1 MPNLINY
8 NGKFLDK
15 DESIVNSNNRSFQ
28 YGDGLFETMRL
39 SNGNVMFL
47 KDHFER
53 LQRGAQYFK
62 LQLPEYFSEDFF
74 NQQILDTAE
83 SNDISLNGR
92 IKLTI
97 FRNGEGKYEPQTNEA
112 NWLIKVTPLYRP
124 DYQWNE
130 EGLHLGIFDKARKS
144 CDEISNYKTTS
155 SLLYV
160 LAAVYKKE
168 SGFDESIILNT
179 KGNIADTIYA
189 NLFLVKNEKIYTPA
203 LNEAPVDGVMRK
215 QVLHLAKK
223 QGYKVYEEAI
233 TGNDLNGA
241 DEVFLTNAIKGI
253 LWIKQFENKQYTHE
267 ISKQLLNNLNELI
280 E

>member
-8 NGKFLDK
+8 NGRFLDK
-15 DESIVNSNNRSFQ
+15 DESIVNSTNRSFQ
-28 YGDGLFETMRL
+28 YGDGLFETIRL
-39 SNGNVMFL
+39 SNGKVMFL

-53 LQRGAQYFK
+53 LQRGTQYFK
-62 LQLPEYFSEDFF
+62 LQLPEYFSEDFLK
-74 NQQILDTAE
+74 QQILDTAE

-97 FRNGEGKYEPQTNEA
+97 FRNGEGKYEPLTNEA
-112 NWLIKVTPLYRP
+112 NWLITASPLYRP

-130 EGLHLGIFDKARKS
+130 EGLHLGIFDKAKKP

-189 NLFLVKNEKIYTPA
+189 NLFLIKNEKIYTPA
-203 LNEAPVDGVMRK
+203 LSEAPVDGVMRK
-215 QVLHLAKK
+215 QVLQLAKK
-223 QGYKVYEEAI
+223 QGYKIYEEAI
-233 TGNDLNGA
+233 TGNDLTNA
-241 DEVFLTNAIKGI
+241 DEIFLTNAIKGI
-253 LWIKQFENKQYTHE
+253 LWVRQFENQPYDHE
-267 ISKQLLNNLNELI
+267 IAKQLLNNLNELI

>member
-8 NGKFLDK
+8 NGNFLDK
-15 DESIVNSNNRSFQ
+15 EASIINSDNRLFQ
-28 YGDGLFETMRL
+28 YGDGLFETIRL
-39 SNGNVMFL
+39 SNGKVMFL

-53 LQRGAQYFK
+53 LQRGAKYFK

-74 NQQILDTAE
+74 NKQILDTAE

-92 IKLTI
+92 VKVIV
-97 FRNGEGKYEPQTNEA
+97 FRNGEGKYEPLTNEA
-112 NWLIKVTPLYRP
+112 SWLIKASPLYRP
-124 DYQWNE
+124 DYQWSE
-130 EGLHLGIFDKARKS
+130 EGLHLGIFDKAKKPV
-144 CDEISNYKTTS
+144 DEISNYKTTS

-168 SGFDESIILNT
+168 SGFDESVILNT

-189 NLFLVKNEKIYTPA
+189 NLFFAKNEKIYTPA
-203 LNEAPVDGVMRK
+203 LSEAPVDGVMRK
-215 QVLHLAKK
+215 QVLQLAKK
-223 QGYKVYEEAI
+223 LGYKVYEDVV
-233 TGNDLNGA
+233 THTDLNNA

-253 LWIKQFENKQYTHE
+253 LWVKQFENKPYTNE
-267 ISKQLLNNLNELI
+267 ISKQLLNSLNDLI